1 MWHESYSIPSNHNSD
16 VYVDP
21 FGDYIEERAPGQE
34 VEENVQDEEQ
44 APVEVDS
51 SLEDE
56 PIQQGHEAMTQ
67 KLLQAELEANRI

>member
-16 VYVDP
+16 VHVDP

-34 VEENVQDEEQ
+34 NVQDI
-44 APVEVDS
+44 DS
-51 SLEDE
+51 ILEYE